1 MPSAPPFGRARMAND
16 VGAVSTFAV
25 VPPILGHE
33 APVACS
39 PPCFAFD
46 LSAMRRIAEGALKKL
61 RTKHVRCVGDC
72 VEGMV
77 ATEVVRPCPDRFCV
91 WLFENVGM
99 PVSCGVDVV
108 KGMSP
113 LVVRSSRLRPC
124 TAGTV
129 PLAQG
134 RYYNGRR
141 PTRWPS
147 KEEHRQKVY
156 GFHGIAP
163 LAAMSHGVPGHLG
176 LQIIRAPFGS
186 LFPRALIRP
195 LVGVSAQMVHRR
207 NWSLGF
213 RFGSKACIQRRLS
226 DVRFTPE
233 SGLWNSV
240 TECPLCAKSGHQPS
254 HSMNS
259 SARAESVGGTS
270 M

>member
-1 MPSAPPFGRARMAND
+1 MFATVFRLRPVSDAPDRG
-16 VGAVSTFAV
+16 GLSE
-25 VPPILGHE
+25 E
-33 APVACS
+33 APYQACS
-39 PPCFAFD
+39 LRGRLCRGDGRDRSCPPTPRQILRLAF
-46 LSAMRRIAEGALKKL
+46 R
-61 RTKHVRCVGDC
+61 
-72 VEGMV
+72 
-77 ATEVVRPCPDRFCV
+77 
-91 WLFENVGM
+91 ENVGM

-108 KGMSP
+108 KGILP

-186 LFPRALIRP
+186 QFPRGAHPTLSRGLGSNGSSAKLVARLP
-195 LVGVSAQMVHRR
+195 LWVKSGHSATSER
-207 NWSLGF
+207 
-213 RFGSKACIQRRLS
+213 
-226 DVRFTPE
+226 
-233 SGLWNSV
+233 
-240 TECPLCAKSGHQPS
+240 CPLCADFV
-254 HSMNS
+254 
-259 SARAESVGGTS
+259 AEVRCRLFWSVIPLL
-270 M
+270 

>member
-1 MPSAPPFGRARMAND
+1 MTIPIRLASVHAPPYKSARGGGTREERRPDRSRPEGAVPSAPPFGRARMAND

-46 LSAMRRIAEGALKKL
+46 LSAMRRIAEGSLKKL

-91 WLFENVGM
+91 WLFLL
-99 PVSCGVDVV
+99 
-108 KGMSP
+108 P

-156 GFHGIAP
+156 AFHGIAP

-186 LFPRALIRP
+186 QFPRGAHPTLSR
-195 LVGVSAQMVHRR
+195 G
-207 NWSLGF
+207 LGSN
-213 RFGSKACIQRRLS
+213 G
-226 DVRFTPE
+226 
-233 SGLWNSV
+233 
-240 TECPLCAKSGHQPS
+240 
-254 HSMNS
+254 S
-259 SARAESVGGTS
+259 SAKLVARLPLWVKSRHGSAFF
-270 M
+270 

>member
-46 LSAMRRIAEGALKKL
+46 LSAMRRIAEGSLKKL

-108 KGMSP
+108 KGILP

-186 LFPRALIRP
+186 QFPRGAHPTLSRGLGSNGSSAKLVARLP
-195 LVGVSAQMVHRR
+195 LWVKSVHSATSER
-207 NWSLGF
+207 
-213 RFGSKACIQRRLS
+213 
-226 DVRFTPE
+226 
-233 SGLWNSV
+233 
-240 TECPLCAKSGHQPS
+240 CPLYPRKRTLELS
-254 HSMNS
+254 HGM
-259 SARAESVGGTS
+259 SALCQKRTFTMKLQDGICS
-270 M
+270 